1 MGRCVLGIDIG
12 TTGVKGLLIG
22 PGGERVAEA
31 MAAHD
36 LRSPYPGWAEEDP
49 AEWWQGVQTVCR
61 QLLHKRDPREIVA
74 VGCSGMVPALVLLD
88 EAGQVL
94 RPSIQQN
101 DARAVEEIEQLR
113 RELDQERLFAI
124 TGGYTNQQHVGPRL
138 MWVQRHEPEV
148 WRRTRWVMGSYDYIV
163 YRLTGQRSLEINW
176 AVESGLLNI
185 HRREWDTDLLRASG
199 LHPELFPPVRFPTE
213 VVGEVTPAAAEETGL
228 APGTPVIAGSADH
241 VASALAAGLR
251 ENGDLLI
258 KFGGAGDILYCLDR
272 LETHPQLYIDYHD
285 IPGRYLLNGC
295 MAASGSLVK
304 WFVTEVLG
312 WEASGESYRRLDE
325 AAARVPPASDG
336 LIVLPYFLGEKTPIF
351 DAQARGIFFGL
362 TLSHGRGHMFRAILE
377 AVIYGFQHHVEVL
390 TARGYTIRRVVATDG
405 GVRSGLWRQIAA
417 DVLGLP
423 ITSFPEHPGSAL
435 GVAFVAGMAVGLF
448 RDWAEIEAFAGQAL
462 RNEPDPKAHA
472 RYQEAYRLYRQL
484 YEALKPLFP
493 QAASLGQPL
502 GAAHGEA

>member
-1 MGRCVLGIDIG
+1 MARWMLGIDVG

-22 PGGERVAEA
+22 PEGERVAEA
-31 MAAHD
+31 LAPHD

-49 AEWWQGVQTVCR
+49 EEWWRGVRAVCR
-61 QLLHKRDPREIVA
+61 QLLRGRDPREIAV

-88 EAGQVL
+88 AEGNVL
-94 RPSIQQN
+94 RPAIQQN
-101 DARAVEEIEQLR
+101 DARAVEEIESLR
-113 RELDQERLFAI
+113 QQLDQEHLFAI
-124 TGGYTNQQHVGPRL
+124 TGSYTNQQHVGPRL

-163 YRLTGQRSLEINW
+163 YRLTGRRSLEINW
-176 AVESGLLNI
+176 AVESGLFNI
-185 HRREWDTDLLRASG
+185 YRREWDPDLLAASG
-199 LHPELFPPVRFPTE
+199 LRAEIFPPVHLPTD

-272 LETHPQLYIDYHD
+272 LETHPQLYIDFHD

-304 WFVTEVLG
+304 WFVTDVLG
-312 WEASGESYRRLDE
+312 WEAGGESYRRLDE
-325 AAARVPPASDG
+325 AAAQVPPASEG

-351 DAQARGIFFGL
+351 DPQARGVFFGL

-377 AVIYGFQHHVEVL
+377 AVIFGFQHHVEVL
-390 TARGYTIRRVVATDG
+390 TARGYVIRRVVATDG
-405 GVRSGLWRQIAA
+405 GVRSQLWRQIAA

-423 ITSFPEHPGSAL
+423 IVSFPEHPGSAL
-435 GVAFVAGMAVGLF
+435 GVAFVAGMAVGLL
-448 RDWAEIEAFAGQAL
+448 RSWDEIEAFAGQAL
-462 RNEPDPKAHA
+462 RNDPDPTAHA
-472 RYQEAYRLYRQL
+472 RYREAYRLYREL

-493 QAASLGQPL
+493 SLTSL
-502 GAAHGEA
+502 A

>member
-1 MGRCVLGIDIG
+1 MGRWVLGIDIG

-49 AEWWQGVQTVCR
+49 AEWWQGVQMVCR

-176 AVESGLLNI
+176 AVESGLFNI

-325 AAARVPPASDG
+325 AAARVPPASEG

-502 GAAHGEA
+502 GAAPGEA